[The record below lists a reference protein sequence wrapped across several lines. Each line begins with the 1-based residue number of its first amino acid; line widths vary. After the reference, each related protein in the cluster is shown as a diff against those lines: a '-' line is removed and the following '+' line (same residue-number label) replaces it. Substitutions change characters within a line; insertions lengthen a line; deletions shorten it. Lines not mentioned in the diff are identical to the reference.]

1 MLFEYES
8 AKKFSVFS
16 SLVFN
21 GKSQF
26 LHCPNLKKIIF
37 RRL

>member
-1 MLFEYES
+1 MPFEYES
-8 AKKFSVFS
+8 VKKFSMFS
-16 SLVFN
+16 SLVFK